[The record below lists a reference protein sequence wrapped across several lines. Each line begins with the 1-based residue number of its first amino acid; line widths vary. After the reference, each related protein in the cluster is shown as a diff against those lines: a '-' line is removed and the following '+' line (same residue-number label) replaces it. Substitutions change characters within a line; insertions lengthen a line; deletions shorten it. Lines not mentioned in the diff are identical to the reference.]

1 MTIGRFDRGCW
12 FLIICALAV
21 LIEGKSGV
29 LESWFLFHGKRY
41 QEIQK
46 IHAKREM
53 ENTAVIS
60 LSLAAQVTVSTNGL
74 LDKLNEWP
82 RPLFGQERIFIN
94 DTKCRHMAYSPSR
107 NSYRLA
113 AFPNNLTYEERN
125 CEEKFLY
132 VLQVFVQSNQI
143 SKIEIVSDKKEYFS
157 YDVIADYLEDYGY
170 AVNAVTNDG
179 MCAYICSKP

>member
-41 QEIQK
+41 GEERVRAQK
-46 IHAKREM
+46 RRIAFD
-53 ENTAVIS
+53 T
-60 LSLAAQVTVSTNGL
+60 LSFATEVRINSNGL
-74 LDKLNEWP
+74 LDKPGWP
-82 RPLFGQERIFIN
+82 DPVWGRECIEENATRYACHRAYAPSSNSFRIAAIPDDLSNMERDKQER
-94 DTKCRHMAYSPSR
+94 
-107 NSYRLA
+107 
-113 AFPNNLTYEERN
+113 
-125 CEEKFLY
+125 FLY
-132 VLQVFVQSNQI
+132 VLQVFVKSNQI

-157 YDVIADYLEDYGY
+157 YDLIADYLEDYGY